1 MTELCE
7 AEWKW
12 VLPCEEEIKHYI
24 KSKSNICL
32 VLMRYQRHDEYN
44 YFASANVIP
53 TGSCTLSNISLL
65 TFGGW
70 QRVYSAY
77 AVSTRHFDKVKLT
90 PNLTF
95 CPPKVMSGC
104 VAQVPILSAHLPFSD
119 SPQIPTRL
127 PSPYPLLPSP
137 ISPPSSHFPISPNDL
152 QPADQT
158 TLLSWLANITPVPPN
173 VAIPYIKGLY

>member
-1 MTELCE
+1 M
-7 AEWKW
+7 
-12 VLPCEEEIKHYI
+12 KHYI
-24 KSKSNICL
+24 KSKCNICL
-32 VLMRYQRHDEYN
+32 VLMSYQRRDESN
-44 YFASANVIP
+44 YFACGNVIP

-77 AVSTRHFDKVKLT
+77 AVSTRHFDKIKLT

-95 CPPKVMSGC
+95 SPPKKMSGC

-127 PSPYPLLPSP
+127 PSPSPSPPIFPSPQMISSLLTRQPCSADWP
-137 ISPPSSHFPISPNDL
+137 ISPQFLQMSLSHISKVYIIPIS
-152 QPADQT
+152 
-158 TLLSWLANITPVPPN
+158 
-173 VAIPYIKGLY
+173 G